1 LTEAIIEGHATG
13 PVRYVSGSALLAVMN
28 ADVQGWEQFMHKACT
43 RSAWPGA
50 EALALGAAAAD
61 ALSVPALT
69 AAPARTPGP
78 HFPAYGPDPLTQ
90 ESPVAKGLMQCPLPA
105 VIFNAE
111 LQIVRANEAAGKIS
125 CGRPAAQWRGRKLG
139 EVLPGMDV
147 GLIERSL
154 RSVLETGRPV
164 ADLEVSSQAG
174 DEPGGEQFWSCVQ
187 FPVKGPD
194 GDFAGVVH
202 LMWEITERAQNQRRH
217 ALADL
222 ASARIGTALDTTRTA
237 EELLEVAVPCL
248 ADVGAVDLLT
258 TVIEGDSLARQP
270 RGEPLRLQRVAMRWV
285 RGSAAPPDYARAT
298 WLETDPAQLYHHR
311 LVAGLPTF
319 VPEFGAMSTDQV
331 REMDSGTGLTRM
343 LAARA
348 AGAQSMIV
356 LPLTARG
363 VIMGIVVLYRLR
375 GSRPFSQADLALASD
390 LVARAAVSIDNAR
403 LYTRERASA
412 LALQRG
418 LLPRRIPEVP
428 GLELAYRYVPAET
441 AAEVGGD
448 WFDVITL
455 GPGRCALI
463 VGDVTG
469 HDMRAA
475 SLMGQLRTATRT
487 LALLDLTP
495 AEILTRLDQITA
507 DLADEETS
515 ATCVYAVH
523 DTGTGQWDMA
533 RAGHPLPAV
542 VRPGHEA
549 TFLNLP
555 PGMPLGVG
563 GGQYE
568 TVRVQLPP
576 ESTLVLYTDGLIETR
591 TAGLGAGMAR
601 LAGTLTKIRTLGP
614 GEACDSLLTTLAPNP
629 ADDIAVLMVRT

>member
-1 LTEAIIEGHATG
+1 
-13 PVRYVSGSALLAVMN
+13 
-28 ADVQGWEQFMHKACT
+28 MHKACT

>member
-1 LTEAIIEGHATG
+1 
-13 PVRYVSGSALLAVMN
+13 
-28 ADVQGWEQFMHKACT
+28 MHQART
-43 RSAWPGA
+43 QSAWPGA
-50 EALALGAAAAD
+50 EALALGVTATD
-61 ALSVPALT
+61 AVS
-69 AAPARTPGP
+69 
-78 HFPAYGPDPLTQ
+78 FTQ
-90 ESPVAKGLMQCPLPA
+90 ETPVAKGLMQSPLPA

-111 LQIVRANEAAGKIS
+111 LQITWANEAAGKVS
-125 CGRPAAQWRGRKLG
+125 RGRPAAQWRGRRLA

-147 GLIERSL
+147 GLIDQSL

-164 ADLEVSSQAG
+164 ADLEVSSQAD
-174 DEPGGEQFWSCVQ
+174 DEPGGERFWSCVQ
-187 FPVKGPD
+187 FPIKGRD
-194 GDFAGVVH
+194 GGTAGVVH
-202 LMWEITERAQNQRRH
+202 IMWDITQRAQSERRH
-217 ALADL
+217 ELADL

-237 EELLEVAVPCL
+237 EELLEVAVPRL

-258 TVIEGDSLARQP
+258 TVIEGDNLARQTH
-270 RGEPLRLQRVAMRWV
+270 GEPMRLQRVAMRWA
-285 RGSAAPPDYARAT
+285 RNPAAPPDYARAT
-298 WLETDPAQLYHHR
+298 WLETDPTKLYHER

-319 VPEFGAMSTDQV
+319 VPDFGAMSTDQL

-356 LPLTARG
+356 VPLTARG
-363 VIMGIVVLYRLR
+363 VIMGIVILYRLS
-375 GSRPFSQADLALASD
+375 GSRPFSQADLELARD

-418 LLPRRIPEVP
+418 LLPRRIPDVP

-487 LALLDLTP
+487 LAILDLTP
-495 AEILTRLDQITA
+495 SEILTRLDRITA

-523 DTGTGQWDMA
+523 DTGTGRWDMA

-542 VRPGHEA
+542 VRPGRKA
-549 TFLNLP
+549 TFLELP
-555 PGMPLGVG
+555 PGTPLGVG
-563 GGQYE
+563 GGRYE
-568 TVRVQLPP
+568 TVRVQLPRR
-576 ESTLVLYTDGLIETR
+576 SALVLYTDGLIETR
-591 TAGLGAGMAR
+591 TSDLDAGMAR
-601 LAGTLTKIRTLGP
+601 LADALDQVGALAP
-614 GEACDSLLTTLAPNP
+614 GEACDSLLATLAPNP

>member
-1 LTEAIIEGHATG
+1 MVKG
-13 PVRYVSGSALLAVMN
+13 R
-28 ADVQGWEQFMHKACT
+28 EQYMHLACT
-43 RSAWPGA
+43 QSAWPQA
-50 EALALGAAAAD
+50 EALAHAVGH
-61 ALSVPALT
+61 P
-69 AAPARTPGP
+69 
-78 HFPAYGPDPLTQ
+78 PAYGPDPLGQGT
-90 ESPVAKGLMQCPLPA
+90 PLAAGLMQSRLPA
-105 VIFNAE
+105 VIVNPE
-111 LQIVRANEAAGKIS
+111 LRIVWANVAAGKIS
-125 CGRPAAQWRGRKLG
+125 GGGPAEQWRGCQLA
-139 EVLPGMDV
+139 EVLPGMDA
-147 GLIERSL
+147 GPIERSL
-154 RSVLETGRPV
+154 RSVLQTGRPV
-164 ADLEVSSQAG
+164 TDLEVSSQAG
-174 DEPGGEQFWSCVQ
+174 DEPGGERFWSCVQ
-187 FPVKGPD
+187 FPIKGPD
-194 GDFAGVVH
+194 DDSAGVVH
-202 LMWEITERAQNQRRH
+202 IMWEITQRARNERRH

-222 ASARIGTALDTTRTA
+222 ASARIGTTLDTTRTA
-237 EELLEVAVPCL
+237 EELLEVAVPRL

-258 TVIEGDSLARQP
+258 TVIEGDSLARQAHDDP
-270 RGEPLRLQRVAMRWV
+270 MRLQRVAMRGA
-285 RGSAAPPDYARAT
+285 RNSAAPPDYARAG
-298 WLETDPAQLYHHR
+298 WLETDPAKLYHQR

-319 VPEFGAMSTDQV
+319 VPDFGAMSADQL

-348 AGAQSMIV
+348 AGAQSLIV
-356 LPLTARG
+356 VPLIARG
-363 VIMGIVVLYRLR
+363 VIMGIVVLYRLT
-375 GSRPFSQADLALASD
+375 GSRPFSQADLELARD

-418 LLPRRIPEVP
+418 LLPRQIPDVP
-428 GLELAYRYVPAET
+428 GLELAHRYVPAET

-455 GPGRCALI
+455 GPERCALI

-487 LALLDLTP
+487 LAILDLTP
-495 AEILTRLDQITA
+495 AEILTRLDRITS

-523 DTGTGQWDMA
+523 DSSTGAWDMA

-542 VRPGHEA
+542 VRPGRQA
-549 TFLNLP
+549 TFLDLP
-555 PGMPLGVG
+555 PGMPPGVG

-568 TVRVQLPP
+568 TVRVQLSR

-591 TAGLGAGMAR
+591 TADLDAGMAR
-601 LAGTLTKIRTLGP
+601 LSDTLNKVGALAP

-629 ADDIAVLMVRT
+629 ADDIAVLMART

>member
-1 LTEAIIEGHATG
+1 
-13 PVRYVSGSALLAVMN
+13 
-28 ADVQGWEQFMHKACT
+28 
-43 RSAWPGA
+43 
-50 EALALGAAAAD
+50 
-61 ALSVPALT
+61 
-69 AAPARTPGP
+69 
-78 HFPAYGPDPLTQ
+78 
-90 ESPVAKGLMQCPLPA
+90 
-105 VIFNAE
+105 
-111 LQIVRANEAAGKIS
+111 
-125 CGRPAAQWRGRKLG
+125 
-139 EVLPGMDV
+139 
-147 GLIERSL
+147 
-154 RSVLETGRPV
+154 
-164 ADLEVSSQAG
+164 
-174 DEPGGEQFWSCVQ
+174 
-187 FPVKGPD
+187 
-194 GDFAGVVH
+194 
-202 LMWEITERAQNQRRH
+202 
-217 ALADL
+217 
-222 ASARIGTALDTTRTA
+222 
-237 EELLEVAVPCL
+237 
-248 ADVGAVDLLT
+248 
-258 TVIEGDSLARQP
+258 
-270 RGEPLRLQRVAMRWV
+270 MRWA
-285 RGSAAPPDYARAT
+285 RNSAAPPDYARAT
-298 WLETDPAQLYHHR
+298 WLETDPAMLYHQR
-311 LVAGLPTF
+311 LLAGLPTF
-319 VPEFGAMSTDQV
+319 VPDFGAMSTDQV

-363 VIMGIVVLYRLR
+363 VIMGLVVLYRLG

-487 LALLDLTP
+487 LAILDLTP
-495 AEILTRLDQITA
+495 AEILTRLDRITA

-568 TVRVQLPP
+568 TVRVQLPC

-591 TAGLGAGMAR
+591 TADLGAGMAR

>member
-1 LTEAIIEGHATG
+1 MKVYATG
-13 PVRYVSGSALLAVMN
+13 PVRYVSGSAPLAVMN
-28 ADVQGWEQFMHKACT
+28 ADVRGWEQFMHQACT
-43 RSAWPGA
+43 GSATPGV
-50 EALALGAAAAD
+50 EALALAATD
-61 ALSVPALT
+61 AESVPALT
-69 AAPARTPGP
+69 AASAPTPGLHSP
-78 HFPAYGPDPLTQ
+78 EYGPDPLTQ
-90 ESPVAKGLMQCPLPA
+90 ETPVVTGLMQSPLPA

-111 LQIVRANEAAGKIS
+111 LQIVWANDAAGKIS
-125 CGRPAAQWRGRKLG
+125 RGPAVQWRGRQLA
-139 EVLPGMDV
+139 EVLPDMDV

-187 FPVKGPD
+187 FPIKGPD
-194 GDFAGVVH
+194 GDAAGVVH
-202 LMWEITERAQNQRRH
+202 IMWEITQRVRNERRH

-237 EELLEVAVPCL
+237 EELLEVAVPRL

-258 TVIEGDSLARQP
+258 TVIEGDLARQAHDDP
-270 RGEPLRLQRVAMRWV
+270 MRLQRVAMRWARDV
-285 RGSAAPPDYARAT
+285 AAPPDYARAA
-298 WLETDPAQLYHHR
+298 WLETDPAKLYHER

-319 VPEFGAMSTDQV
+319 VPDFGAMSTDQL

-348 AGAQSMIV
+348 AGAQSLIV
-356 LPLTARG
+356 VPLTARG
-363 VIMGIVVLYRLR
+363 VIMGMVVLYRLS
-375 GSRPFSQADLALASD
+375 GSRPFSQADLALARD
-390 LVARAAVSIDNAR
+390 LVARAAVAIDNAR

-418 LLPRRIPEVP
+418 LLPRRIPDVP

-487 LALLDLTP
+487 LAILDLTP
-495 AEILTRLDQITA
+495 AEVLTRLDRITA

-523 DTGTGQWDMA
+523 DASTGAWDMA

-542 VRPGHEA
+542 VRPGRKA
-549 TFLNLP
+549 TFLDLP
-555 PGMPLGVG
+555 PGIPLGVG

-568 TVRVQLPP
+568 TVRVRLPR

-591 TAGLGAGMAR
+591 TADLDAGLAR
-601 LAGTLTKIRTLGP
+601 LADALKMVSALPP
-614 GEACDSLLTTLAPNP
+614 GEACDSLLTALAPNP
-629 ADDIAVLMVRT
+629 ADDIALLMVRT

>member
-1 LTEAIIEGHATG
+1 
-13 PVRYVSGSALLAVMN
+13 
-28 ADVQGWEQFMHKACT
+28 MHQACT
-43 RSAWPGA
+43 WSAWPGA
-50 EALALGAAAAD
+50 EAPALGVAATD
-61 ALSVPALT
+61 AVSDPALT
-69 AAPARTPGP
+69 AASALTPGLHSP
-78 HFPAYGPDPLTQ
+78 EYGPDPLTQ
-90 ESPVAKGLMQCPLPA
+90 ETPVATGLMQSPLPA

-125 CGRPAAQWRGRKLG
+125 RGRPATQWRGRRLA

-187 FPVKGPD
+187 FPIKGRD
-194 GDFAGVVH
+194 GDAAGVVH
-202 LMWEITERAQNQRRH
+202 IMWEVTQRVRNERRH

-237 EELLEVAVPCL
+237 EELLEVAVPRL

-258 TVIEGDSLARQP
+258 TVIEGDLARQAHDDP
-270 RGEPLRLQRVAMRWV
+270 MRLQRVAMRWARDV
-285 RGSAAPPDYARAT
+285 AAPPDYARAA
-298 WLETDPAQLYHHR
+298 WLETDPAKLYHER

-319 VPEFGAMSTDQV
+319 VPDFGAMSTDQL

-348 AGAQSMIV
+348 AGAQSLIV
-356 LPLTARG
+356 VPLTARG
-363 VIMGIVVLYRLR
+363 VIMGMVVLYRLS
-375 GSRPFSQADLALASD
+375 GSRPFSQADLALARD

-418 LLPRRIPEVP
+418 LLPRRIPDVP

-487 LALLDLTP
+487 LAILDLTP
-495 AEILTRLDQITA
+495 SEILTRLDRITA

-523 DTGTGQWDMA
+523 DTSTGAWDMA
-533 RAGHPLPAV
+533 RAGHPLPAM
-542 VRPGHEA
+542 VRPGRKA
-549 TFLNLP
+549 TFLDLP
-555 PGMPLGVG
+555 PGIPLGVG
-563 GGQYE
+563 VGQYE
-568 TVRVQLPP
+568 TVRVQLSH

-591 TAGLGAGMAR
+591 TADLDAGMAR
-601 LAGTLTKIRTLGP
+601 LADTLMKVSALPP
-614 GEACDSLLTTLAPNP
+614 GEACDRLLTALAPNP

>member
-1 LTEAIIEGHATG
+1 
-13 PVRYVSGSALLAVMN
+13 
-28 ADVQGWEQFMHKACT
+28 MHKACT

-542 VRPGHEA
+542 VSPGRKA
-549 TFLNLP
+549 TFLDLP

>member
-1 LTEAIIEGHATG
+1 
-13 PVRYVSGSALLAVMN
+13 VRYVRGSAPLAVMN
-28 ADVQGWEQFMHKACT
+28 ADVQGWEQLMHQART
-43 RSAWPGA
+43 RPAWPGA
-50 EALALGAAAAD
+50 EALALGVAATD
-61 ALSVPALT
+61 AVSI
-69 AAPARTPGP
+69 
-78 HFPAYGPDPLTQ
+78 TQ
-90 ESPVAKGLMQCPLPA
+90 ETPVAKGLMQSPLPA
-105 VIFNAE
+105 LIFNAE
-111 LQIVRANEAAGKIS
+111 LQITWANEAAGKVS
-125 CGRPAAQWRGRKLG
+125 RGRPAAQWPGRRLA

-154 RSVLETGRPV
+154 GSVIETGRPV

-187 FPVKGPD
+187 FPIKGPD
-194 GDFAGVVH
+194 GDTAGVVH
-202 LMWEITERAQNQRRH
+202 IMWDITQRALSERRH

-237 EELLEVAVPCL
+237 EELLEVAVPRL

-258 TVIEGDSLARQP
+258 TVIEGDNLARQAHDHVP
-270 RGEPLRLQRVAMRWV
+270 MRLQRVAMRWARNPV
-285 RGSAAPPDYARAT
+285 APPDYARST
-298 WLETDPAQLYHHR
+298 WMGTDPAKLYHQR

-319 VPEFGAMSTDQV
+319 VPDFGAMSTDQL

-348 AGAQSMIV
+348 AGAESLIV
-356 LPLTARG
+356 VPLTARG
-363 VIMGIVVLYRLR
+363 VIMGMVVLYRLA
-375 GSRPFSQADLALASD
+375 GSRPFSQADLALARD

-418 LLPRRIPEVP
+418 LLPRQIPDVP

-448 WFDVITL
+448 WFDVIAL

-487 LALLDLTP
+487 LAMLDLTP
-495 AEILTRLDQITA
+495 SEILTRLDRITA
-507 DLADEETS
+507 DLADDETS

-523 DTGTGQWDMA
+523 DAGTGGWDMA

-542 VRPGHEA
+542 VRPGREA
-549 TFLNLP
+549 TFLDLP
-555 PGMPLGVG
+555 PGTPLGVG
-563 GGQYE
+563 GGQFE
-568 TVRVQLPP
+568 TVHVQLPR

-591 TAGLGAGMAR
+591 TADLDAGMAR
-601 LAGTLTKIRTLGP
+601 LSDTLNNVSALAP
-614 GEACDSLLTTLAPNP
+614 GEACDSLLTTLVPNP
-629 ADDIAVLMVRT
+629 ADDIAVLMART

>member
-1 LTEAIIEGHATG
+1 
-13 PVRYVSGSALLAVMN
+13 
-28 ADVQGWEQFMHKACT
+28 MHQACT
-43 RSAWPGA
+43 RPTRPGA
-50 EALALGAAAAD
+50 EALALGVAATD
-61 ALSVPALT
+61 AVSA
-69 AAPARTPGP
+69 
-78 HFPAYGPDPLTQ
+78 TQ
-90 ESPVAKGLMQCPLPA
+90 ETPVAKGLMQSPLPA
-105 VIFNAE
+105 LIFNAE
-111 LQIVRANEAAGKIS
+111 LQITWANEAAGKVS
-125 CGRPAAQWRGRKLG
+125 RGRPAAQWRGRRLA

-147 GLIERSL
+147 GLMERSL

-164 ADLEVSSQAG
+164 ADLEVSSQAD

-187 FPVKGPD
+187 FPIKGGD
-194 GDFAGVVH
+194 GDTAGVVH
-202 LMWEITERAQNQRRH
+202 IMWEITQRAQSERRH

-237 EELLEVAVPCL
+237 EELLDVAVPRL

-258 TVIEGDSLARQP
+258 TVIEGDNLARQAHGDP
-270 RGEPLRLQRVAMRWV
+270 MRLQRVAMRWA
-285 RGSAAPPDYARAT
+285 GNPAAPPDYVRAT
-298 WLETDPAQLYHHR
+298 WLETDPAKLYHER

-319 VPEFGAMSTDQV
+319 VPDFGAMSTDQL

-343 LAARA
+343 LSARA
-348 AGAQSMIV
+348 AGAQSLIV
-356 LPLTARG
+356 VPLTARG
-363 VIMGIVVLYRLR
+363 VIMGIVILYRLS
-375 GSRPFSQADLALASD
+375 GSRPFSRADLALARD

-418 LLPRRIPEVP
+418 LLPRRIPDVP

-487 LALLDLTP
+487 LAMLDLTP
-495 AEILTRLDQITA
+495 TEILARLDRITA

-515 ATCVYAVH
+515 ATCVYAVY
-523 DTGTGQWDMA
+523 DTGTGACDMA

-542 VRPGHEA
+542 VRPGREA
-549 TFLNLP
+549 TFLDLP
-555 PGMPLGVG
+555 PGTPLGVG

-568 TVRVQLPP
+568 TVRVQLPR

-591 TAGLGAGMAR
+591 TADLGAGMAR
-601 LAGTLTKIRTLGP
+601 LADTLDTVSALAP

>member
-1 LTEAIIEGHATG
+1 
-13 PVRYVSGSALLAVMN
+13 
-28 ADVQGWEQFMHKACT
+28 MHQACT
-43 RSAWPGA
+43 RPAGPGA
-50 EALALGAAAAD
+50 EALALGAAATD
-61 ALSVPALT
+61 
-69 AAPARTPGP
+69 G
-78 HFPAYGPDPLTQ
+78 
-90 ESPVAKGLMQCPLPA
+90 VASGLMQSAMPA

-111 LQIVRANEAAGKIS
+111 LQIVQANEAAGKIS
-125 CGRPAAQWRGRKLG
+125 RARPAAQWRGCQLA

-147 GLIERSL
+147 GPIERSL
-154 RSVLETGRPV
+154 RSVLETGLPV
-164 ADLEVSSQAG
+164 VDLEVSSQAG
-174 DEPGGEQFWSCVQ
+174 DEPGGEQIWSCVQ
-187 FPVKGPD
+187 FPVKGPE
-194 GDFAGVVH
+194 GDPAGVVH
-202 LMWEITERAQNQRRH
+202 IMWEITERARNQCRH

-237 EELLEVAVPCL
+237 EELLEVAVPRL
-248 ADVGAVDLLT
+248 ADVGAVDLLA
-258 TVIEGDSLARQP
+258 TVIEGDNLARQAHDDP
-270 RGEPLRLQRVAMRWV
+270 MRLQRVAMRWA
-285 RGSAAPPDYARAT
+285 RNCAAPPDYARAT
-298 WLETDPAQLYHHR
+298 WLETDPAQLYHQR

-319 VPEFGAMSTDQV
+319 VPDFGAMSTDQV
-331 REMDSGTGLTRM
+331 RELDSGTGLTRM

-356 LPLTARG
+356 IPLTARG
-363 VIMGIVVLYRLR
+363 VTMGMVVLYRLG
-375 GSRPFSQADLALASD
+375 GSRPFSQADLALARD

-418 LLPRRIPEVP
+418 LLPRRIPDVP

-469 HDMRAA
+469 HDMHAA

-487 LALLDLTP
+487 LAMLDLTP
-495 AEILTRLDQITA
+495 AELLTRLDQVAA
-507 DLADEETS
+507 DLTDEETS
-515 ATCVYAVH
+515 ATCVYAVY
-523 DTGTGQWDMA
+523 DASTGEWDMA

-542 VRPGHEA
+542 VRPGRKA

-555 PGMPLGVG
+555 PGLPLGVG

-568 TVRVQLPP
+568 TVRVRLRR
-576 ESTLVLYTDGLIETR
+576 ESTLVLYTDGLIESR
-591 TAGLGAGMAR
+591 TADLDAGMAR
-601 LAGTLTKIRTLGP
+601 LTDTLTKISTLAP

>member
-1 LTEAIIEGHATG
+1 MHEA
-13 PVRYVSGSALLAVMN
+13 R
-28 ADVQGWEQFMHKACT
+28 T
-43 RSAWPGA
+43 RPGRPGA
-50 EALALGAAAAD
+50 EALALAAAGTD
-61 ALSVPALT
+61 A
-69 AAPARTPGP
+69 
-78 HFPAYGPDPLTQ
+78 
-90 ESPVAKGLMQCPLPA
+90 VASGLMQSPLPA

-111 LQIVRANEAAGKIS
+111 LQITWANEAAGKVS
-125 CGRPAAQWRGRKLG
+125 LGRPTAQWRGRRLA

-154 RSVLETGRPV
+154 GSVIQTGRPV
-164 ADLEVSSQAG
+164 ADLEVSSQAD
-174 DEPGGEQFWSCVQ
+174 DEPGGERFWSCVQ
-187 FPVKGPD
+187 FPIKGRD
-194 GDFAGVVH
+194 GGTAGVVH
-202 LMWEITERAQNQRRH
+202 IMWDITQRAQSERRH
-217 ALADL
+217 ELADL

-237 EELLEVAVPCL
+237 EELLEVAVPRL

-258 TVIEGDSLARQP
+258 TVIEGDNLARQTH
-270 RGEPLRLQRVAMRWV
+270 GEPMRLQRVAMRWA
-285 RGSAAPPDYARAT
+285 RNPAAPPDYARAT
-298 WLETDPAQLYHHR
+298 WLETDPTKLYHER

-319 VPEFGAMSTDQV
+319 VPDFGAMSTDQL

-356 LPLTARG
+356 VPLTARG
-363 VIMGIVVLYRLR
+363 VIMGIVILYRLS
-375 GSRPFSQADLALASD
+375 GSRPFSQADLELARD

-418 LLPRRIPEVP
+418 LLPRQIPDVP

-487 LALLDLTP
+487 LAMLDLTP
-495 AEILTRLDQITA
+495 SEILTRLDRITA

-523 DTGTGQWDMA
+523 DTGTGRWDMA

-542 VRPGHEA
+542 VRPGRKA
-549 TFLNLP
+549 TFLELP
-555 PGMPLGVG
+555 PGTPLGVG
-563 GGQYE
+563 GGRYE
-568 TVRVQLPP
+568 TVRVQLPRG
-576 ESTLVLYTDGLIETR
+576 SALVLYTDGLIETR
-591 TAGLGAGMAR
+591 TSDLDAGMAR
-601 LAGTLTKIRTLGP
+601 LADALDQVGALAP
-614 GEACDSLLTTLAPNP
+614 GEACDSLLATLAPNP

>member
-1 LTEAIIEGHATG
+1 
-13 PVRYVSGSALLAVMN
+13 
-28 ADVQGWEQFMHKACT
+28 MHQART
-43 RSAWPGA
+43 QSAWPGA
-50 EALALGAAAAD
+50 EALALGVTATD
-61 ALSVPALT
+61 AVS
-69 AAPARTPGP
+69 
-78 HFPAYGPDPLTQ
+78 FTQ
-90 ESPVAKGLMQCPLPA
+90 ETPVAKGLMQSPLPA

-111 LQIVRANEAAGKIS
+111 LQITWANEAAGKVS
-125 CGRPAAQWRGRKLG
+125 RGRPTAQWRGRRLA

-147 GLIERSL
+147 GLIDQSL

-164 ADLEVSSQAG
+164 ADLEVSSQAD
-174 DEPGGEQFWSCVQ
+174 DEPGGERFWSCVQ
-187 FPVKGPD
+187 FPIKGRD
-194 GDFAGVVH
+194 GGTAGVVH
-202 LMWEITERAQNQRRH
+202 IMWDITQRAQSERRH
-217 ALADL
+217 ELADL

-237 EELLEVAVPCL
+237 EELLEVAVPLL

-258 TVIEGDSLARQP
+258 TVIEGDNLARQTH
-270 RGEPLRLQRVAMRWV
+270 GEPMRLQRVAMRWA
-285 RGSAAPPDYARAT
+285 RSAAAPADYDRAT
-298 WLETDPAQLYHHR
+298 WLETDPAKLYHER

-319 VPEFGAMSTDQV
+319 VPDFGAMSTDQL

-356 LPLTARG
+356 VPLTARG
-363 VIMGIVVLYRLR
+363 VIMGIVILYRLS
-375 GSRPFSQADLALASD
+375 GSRPFSQADLELARD

-418 LLPRRIPEVP
+418 LLPRQIPDVP

-455 GPGRCALI
+455 GPGRYALI

-487 LALLDLTP
+487 LAMLDLTP
-495 AEILTRLDQITA
+495 AELLTRLDQVTA
-507 DLADEETS
+507 DLTDEETS

-523 DTGTGQWDMA
+523 DTSTGVWDMA

-542 VRPGHEA
+542 VRPGREA
-549 TFLNLP
+549 TFLDLP
-555 PGMPLGVG
+555 PGLPLGVG

-568 TVRVQLPP
+568 TVRVQLPR
-576 ESTLVLYTDGLIETR
+576 ESTLVLYTDGLIERR
-591 TAGLGAGMAR
+591 TADLGAGMAR
-601 LAGTLTKIRTLGP
+601 LTDTLTKISTLAP

-629 ADDIAVLMVRT
+629 ADDIAVLLVRT

>member
-1 LTEAIIEGHATG
+1 MHQARTQ
-13 PVRYVSGSALLAVMN
+13 LAW
-28 ADVQGWEQFMHKACT
+28 A
-43 RSAWPGA
+43 GA
-50 EALALGAAAAD
+50 KALALGVAATDAVSVAAFAAA
-61 ALSVPALT
+61 STRVPGLHS
-69 AAPARTPGP
+69 PE
-78 HFPAYGPDPLTQ
+78 FGPDPLTQ
-90 ESPVAKGLMQCPLPA
+90 ETPVATGLMQSPLPA

-111 LQIVRANEAAGKIS
+111 LQIVWANEAAGKIS
-125 CGRPAAQWRGRKLG
+125 RGRPPAQWRGRRLA

-164 ADLEVSSQAG
+164 ADLEVGSRSA

-187 FPVKGPD
+187 FPIKGRD
-194 GDFAGVVH
+194 GDAAGVVH
-202 LMWEITERAQNQRRH
+202 IMWEITQRAQNERRH

-222 ASARIGTALDTTRTA
+222 ASAHIGTALDTTRTA
-237 EELLEVAVPCL
+237 EELLEVAVPRL

-258 TVIEGDSLARQP
+258 TVIEGDNLARRAHDDP
-270 RGEPLRLQRVAMRWV
+270 MRLQRVAMRWA
-285 RGSAAPPDYARAT
+285 RDSAAPADYVRAG
-298 WLETDPAQLYHHR
+298 WLETDPTKLYHER

-319 VPEFGAMSTDQV
+319 VPDFGAMSTDQL

-356 LPLTARG
+356 VPLTARG
-363 VIMGIVVLYRLR
+363 VIMGIVILYRLS
-375 GSRPFSQADLALASD
+375 GSRPFSQADLALARD

-418 LLPRRIPEVP
+418 LLPRQIPDVP

-487 LALLDLTP
+487 LAMLDLTP
-495 AEILTRLDQITA
+495 SEILTRLDRITA

-523 DTGTGQWDMA
+523 DTGTGTWDMA

-542 VRPGHEA
+542 VRPGGKA
-549 TFLNLP
+549 TFLDLP
-555 PGMPLGVG
+555 PGTPLGVG

-568 TVRVQLPP
+568 TVRVQLPR
-576 ESTLVLYTDGLIETR
+576 ESALVLYTDGLIETR
-591 TAGLGAGMAR
+591 TADLDAGMAR
-601 LAGTLTKIRTLGP
+601 LADTLDKVSALAA

-629 ADDIAVLMVRT
+629 ADDIAILMART